1 MTIGVY
7 QSDKS
12 RHLVL
17 RLSAGESIPAAVLGA
32 LRDEQV
38 ACGWLRG
45 SGVLTEVDLR
55 LYHPGIGALG
65 TARRIDGTVQALALE
80 GSIGLSEGDLSLS
93 LRGLFAR
100 ETDSG
105 TETFSGEIASAR
117 ALALEIFVTA
127 LDDVA
132 LPREL
137 DETAGVWLLGS
148 ASQQAPARAIAPRP
162 AAPAAWSGAV
172 DASQRSPER
181 EARPRAPPPPSPVH
195 AATAIPARP
204 PKPGAKAEVDAP
216 APEPGDA
223 VVHFAFGDCDVMKSD
238 GDRLHLRVHKGGRIC
253 EIALAMLRVSR
264 LADADDGRR
273 RFKLERRMGT

>member
-1 MTIGVY
+1 M
-7 QSDKS
+7 
-12 RHLVL
+12 L
-17 RLSAGESIPAAVLGA
+17 RLSAGESIPAAVRDA
-32 LRDEQV
+32 LREEQV

-55 LYHPGIGALG
+55 LYHPGLGTLG

-93 LRGLFAR
+93 VRGLLAR

-105 TETFSGEIASAR
+105 IETFYGEIAGAR
-117 ALALEIFVTA
+117 AVAVEVFVTA
-127 LDDVA
+127 LDDIA
-132 LPREL
+132 LPRVL
-137 DETAGVWLLGS
+137 DEIAGVWLLGS
-148 ASQQAPARAIAPRP
+148 TSQQAPASPVAPR
-162 AAPAAWSGAV
+162 AAPPAAWSGAL

-181 EARPRAPPPPSPVH
+181 GPRAPQPSPVH

-204 PKPGAKAEVDAP
+204 PKPGAQAEADAP
-216 APEPGDA
+216 VPEPGDA

-273 RFKLERRMGT
+273 RFKLERRMAT

>member
-1 MTIGVY
+1 MTIGVHR
-7 QSDKS
+7 SDKS

-17 RLSAGESIPAAVLGA
+17 RLSAGEDVPEAIRAA

-45 SGVLTEVDLR
+45 SGVLTGVDLR
-55 LYHPGIGALG
+55 AYHPGRGTLG
-65 TARRIDGTVQALALE
+65 TARRIEGPLQALSLE
-80 GSIGLSEGDLSLS
+80 GSIGLSGGEVSLS
-93 LRGLFAR
+93 LRGLLAR
-100 ETDSG
+100 ETDGGVETLSG
-105 TETFSGEIASAR
+105 DIESAR
-117 ALALEIFVTA
+117 AVAIEVFVTA

-132 LPREL
+132 LPRAL
-137 DETAGVWLLGS
+137 DEEAGVWLLGS
-148 ASQQAPARAIAPRP
+148 ASAQAPVRPVAARPVAPT
-162 AAPAAWSGAV
+162 AWSGAV
-172 DASQRSPER
+172 DASHRTER
-181 EARPRAPPPPSPVH
+181 EPRARAPQPSPAH

-204 PKPGAKAEVDAP
+204 PRPEARPEVDAP

-223 VVHFAFGDCDVMKSD
+223 VDHFAFGDCDVIKSD

-273 RFKLERRMGT
+273 RFKLERRMST